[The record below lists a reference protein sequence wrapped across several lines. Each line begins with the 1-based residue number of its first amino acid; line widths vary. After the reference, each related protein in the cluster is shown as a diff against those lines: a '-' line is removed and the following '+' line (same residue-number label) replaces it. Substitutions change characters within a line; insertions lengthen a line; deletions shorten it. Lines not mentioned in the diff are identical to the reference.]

1 MAVSLGFRRPAYST
15 SQRIAA
21 PLNSFADAEG
31 FDVAELQQS
40 RNTLSPERLTRNTT
54 IACFLAPVALCVIT
68 SAKVNPGVLGGALL
82 NPDSAMRLVRLDA
95 ILEAHAPLHAV
106 MRYGSGLGTVL
117 HWSHLLDSLLLLL
130 AAPLAWATGWPTALR
145 GVAMLFGPLSMGLL
159 GVAVCWAAAPFAGGP
174 ANRRTLWLGSL
185 AVGLA
190 TPVLAYGI
198 AGEVHHHVLLAS
210 CAAMTAG
217 WAVRCIR
224 CGGAPA
230 GCALG
235 AWAGAALWLSPESL
249 PFSLMAIGAVWA
261 AWFLRP
267 NSRGLAMA
275 LVASGVSMTVVTG
288 LAWLVDPPLAG
299 YGAAEPDR
307 LFVMYVILACGAA
320 LCAGL
325 AWAALRQS
333 ATRARLQAAFGV
345 AAAAAAWLATYPEV
359 LRGTQGLMSQ
369 DQAQAFFSGI
379 NEMMPVDTVHDAF
392 DFLAS
397 GVIGAGFLLALGIR
411 RRSALVLYAAAC
423 AVVLVLLGALHI
435 RFAVYSAILA
445 AGLLPIAVVR
455 MAESMAAFPQ
465 RTRMLARVALLA
477 LVCLLPK
484 LGNISVPAQAAEI
497 SGDPAECR
505 IEDAASL
512 LAPYPGKVVLS
523 PVNDVPELLWRTGVL
538 TVGSVY
544 HRNVSAFMRLR
555 AAWRSVPGERV
566 APELDAALVSLVLIC
581 PSLGRSLLVDDLPAE
596 TLLDRLNAGQAP
608 PWLTLIG
615 GRSEAG
621 YLLYR
626 VVR

>member
-1 MAVSLGFRRPAYST
+1 MAVSLSFRRSAYST
-15 SQRIAA
+15 SQRISA
-21 PLNSFADAEG
+21 PFNPLADAED
-31 FDVAELQQS
+31 FDVAKLQQS
-40 RNTLSPERLTRNTT
+40 RKTLNPERLTRSTAV
-54 IACFLAPVALCVIT
+54 ACFLVPVALCVIT

-95 ILEAHAPLHAV
+95 ILAAHAPLHTV
-106 MRYGSGLGTVL
+106 MRDGSGLGTVL

-159 GVAVCWAAAPFAGGP
+159 GVAVCWAAAPFAGGQ
-174 ANRRTLWLGSL
+174 ANRRALWLGSL

-210 CAAMTAG
+210 CAAMTVG
-217 WAVRCIR
+217 WAARCIR
-224 CGGAPA
+224 RDGAPA

-235 AWAGAALWLSPESL
+235 AWAGAGLWLSPESL

-267 NSRGLAMA
+267 NSRGMATA
-275 LVASGVSMTVVTG
+275 LVASGFSMTVVTG

-307 LFVMYVILACGAA
+307 LSAMYVILACGAV

-325 AWAALRQS
+325 AWASLRQS
-333 ATRARLQAAFGV
+333 ATRARLQAAFGA

-369 DQAQAFFSGI
+369 EQAQAFFSGI
-379 NEMMPVDTVHDAF
+379 NEMMPVHTVHDAF

-435 RFAVYSAILA
+435 RFAIYSAILA
-445 AGLLPIAVVR
+445 AGLLPVAVVGL
-455 MAESMAAFPQ
+455 AELMAAFPQ
-465 RTRMLARVALLA
+465 RTQVLARVALLA
-477 LVCLLPK
+477 FMVLLPK
-484 LGNISVPAQAAEI
+484 LGNIIAPAQAAETF
-497 SGDPAECR
+497 GDPAACGM
-505 IEDAASL
+505 EDAVSL
-512 LAPYPGKVVLS
+512 LAPYAGDVVLS
-523 PVNDVPELLWRTGVL
+523 PVNDVPELLRRTGVL

-555 AAWRSVPGERV
+555 AAWRSVPSEQV
-566 APELDAALVSLVLIC
+566 SAELDRALVSLVLIC
-581 PSLGRSLLVDDLPAE
+581 PSQGRSLLVNDLPAE
-596 TLLDRLNAGQAP
+596 TLLDRLNARQAP
-608 PWLTLIG
+608 PWLTLVG

-621 YLLYR
+621 YLRYR

>member
-1 MAVSLGFRRPAYST
+1 MAVSLGFRRPTHST

-21 PLNSFADAEG
+21 PLNSLAHAED
-31 FDVAELQQS
+31 FDVAKLQQS
-40 RNTLSPERLTRNTT
+40 RKTLSPERLTRSTAV
-54 IACFLAPVALCVIT
+54 ACFLVPVALCVIT

-95 ILEAHAPLHAV
+95 ILAAHAPLHTV
-106 MRYGSGLGTVL
+106 MRDGSGLGTVL

-159 GVAVCWAAAPFAGGP
+159 GIAVCWAAAPFAGGP

-185 AVGLA
+185 AIGLA

-217 WAVRCIR
+217 WAARCIR
-224 CGGAPA
+224 RDGAPA

-235 AWAGAALWLSPESL
+235 AWAGAGLWLSPESL

-267 NSRGLAMA
+267 NSRGMAMA
-275 LVASGVSMTVVTG
+275 LVASGLSMTVVTG

-307 LFVMYVILACGAA
+307 LSAMYVILACGAV

-325 AWAALRQS
+325 AWASLRQS
-333 ATRARLQAAFGV
+333 ATRARLQAAFGA

-379 NEMMPVDTVHDAF
+379 NEMMPVDTVQVAF
-392 DFLAS
+392 EFLAA
-397 GVIGAGFLLALGIR
+397 GVIGAGFLLTLGIR
-411 RRSALVLYAAAC
+411 QRSALVLYAAAC
-423 AVVLVLLGALHI
+423 AVILLLLGALHV
-435 RFAVYSAILA
+435 RFAVYSAVLA
-445 AGLLPIAVVR
+445 AGLLAIAV
-455 MAESMAAFPQ
+455 ANLAGLMAAFPE

-477 LVCLLPK
+477 LMFLLPK
-484 LGNISVPAQAAEI
+484 LGNIVAPAQAETA
-497 SGDPAECR
+497 SGDPAACR

-512 LAPYPGKVVLS
+512 LAPYAGEVVLS
-523 PVNDVPELLWRTGVL
+523 PVNDVPDLLRRTGVL
-538 TVGSVY
+538 TVGSLY
-544 HRNVSAFMRLR
+544 HRNVAGFMRLR
-555 AAWRSVPGERV
+555 AAWRSVPGKQV
-566 APELDAALVSLVLIC
+566 PAELDAALVSLVLIC
-581 PSLGRSLLVDDLPAE
+581 PSQGRSALVDGLPAE
-596 TLLDRLNAGQAP
+596 TLEDRLIARQPP

-615 GRSEAG
+615 GRRAG
-621 YLLYR
+621 GYMLYR
-626 VVR
+626 VVP